1 MNMLYKYI
9 INSVI
14 ISNNNNTNNIILVL
28 LFFGV
33 SMIRFI
39 VQSTYLICIFHEIT
53 IGTSIEVSQ
62 LFWLFIILYCCR
74 L

>member
-28 LFFGV
+28 LFFVV

-39 VQSTYLICIFHEIT
+39 VQSTYLICIFH
-53 IGTSIEVSQ
+53 
-62 LFWLFIILYCCR
+62 
-74 L
+74 